1 MEETRGEMVAHS
13 PAGTQLPKAKL
24 EETVLETSPENGLC
38 RARSLGQEACD
49 ENRERSSKVSEH
61 WGGVCPGKVS
71 REAVFS
77 TCQRQQVMEV
87 REPIKRSAV
96 I

>member
-1 MEETRGEMVAHS
+1 MQSPKSGPRG
-13 PAGTQLPKAKL
+13 
-24 EETVLETSPENGLC
+24 
-38 RARSLGQEACD
+38 CD
-49 ENRERSSKVSEH
+49 ENRERSSEVSEH

-77 TCQRQQVMEV
+77 TCQRQQEMEV
-87 REPIKRSAV
+87 RKPIKRPAV

>member
-1 MEETRGEMVAHS
+1 MRT
-13 PAGTQLPKAKL
+13 
-24 EETVLETSPENGLC
+24 
-38 RARSLGQEACD
+38 
-49 ENRERSSKVSEH
+49 ERSSEVSEH

-77 TCQRQQVMEV
+77 TCQRQQEMEV
-87 REPIKRSAV
+87 RKPIKRPAV